1 MDKIERKTIQK
12 ELCQADAVLIGAG
25 AGMSAAAGLRYS
37 GERFERNFKDFID
50 RYGLKDMYSS
60 GFFPFPSIEEKWA
73 YWSRHICLNRYD
85 MPAGKAYK
93 DLYDL
98 VKDKNYFVLTTNVDH
113 QFWLAGFEDRRI
125 FAVQGD
131 YGLFQCRAACHKKL
145 YDNEKQV
152 KAMTEEQRDCR
163 IPKALIPRCP
173 VCGKEMEVNLRK
185 DGFFVEDE
193 KWHQAAGRYE
203 RFLRENR
210 NKHILFLELGVGMNT
225 PGIIKFPFWKL
236 CAQLVQTSYVCI
248 NQGEAWA
255 PEEIRNRSL
264 CINGDIA
271 EVLRDLEDE
280 KNGSAAEA

>member
-1 MDKIERKTIQK
+1 MGRIVPMNQTALRHMRKKERHGRSFLWIRMNRQRVSTGYA
-12 ELCQADAVLIGAG
+12 ELNIYNRL
-25 AGMSAAAGLRYS
+25 Y
-37 GERFERNFKDFID
+37 NKDN
-50 RYGLKDMYSS
+50 L
-60 GFFPFPSIEEKWA
+60 
-73 YWSRHICLNRYD
+73 
-85 MPAGKAYK
+85 
-93 DLYDL
+93 L
-98 VKDKNYFVLTTNVDH
+98 VY
-113 QFWLAGFEDRRI
+113 
-125 FAVQGD
+125 
-131 YGLFQCRAACHKKL
+131 
-145 YDNEKQV
+145 EKQV
-152 KAMTEEQRDCR
+152 KAMAEEQRDCR

-203 RFLRENR
+203 RFLGENR